1 MAATLFHKIQA
12 LYTDIDLNIEI
23 DKGNVV
29 IQNDMD
35 GNGEYIKTW
44 NVSGKSKP
52 TTSQLNGVASD
63 AEKVLTNIKVKK
75 TRKIS
80 YGNLA
85 DQLDEIYHDIDAW
98 KTRIKKIK
106 DDTPK
111 S

>member
-1 MAATLFHKIQA
+1 MAATLYHKIQA
-12 LYTDIDLNIEI
+12 LYTDIDLNAEI
-23 DKGNVV
+23 SKDNVV

-52 TTSQLNGVASD
+52 TASQLNGVASD
-63 AEKVLTNIKVKK
+63 AETHITNIKVKK
-75 TRKIS
+75 TRKRS
-80 YGNLA
+80 YGALS

-98 KTRIKKIK
+98 KTRIKSIK
-106 DDTPK
+106 DSNPK

>member
-12 LYTDIDLNIEI
+12 LYTDIDLNAEL
-23 DKGNVV
+23 DKDNVV

-35 GNGEYIKTW
+35 GSGEYIKTW

-63 AEKVLTNIKVKK
+63 AETLLTNIKVKK

-80 YGNLA
+80 YGDLSA
-85 DQLDEIYHDIDAW
+85 QLDEIYHDIDAW
-98 KTRIKKIK
+98 KTRIKKVK
-106 DDTPK
+106 DDNPK

>member
-35 GNGEYIKTW
+35 GTGEYIKTW

-63 AEKVLTNIKVKK
+63 AEKVLTNIKVIK

-98 KTRIKKIK
+98 KTRIKSIK
-106 DDTPK
+106 DSNPK

>member
-12 LYTDIDLNIEI
+12 LYTDIDLNAEI
-23 DKGNVV
+23 RKDNV
-29 IQNDMD
+29 ILQNDMD

-63 AEKVLTNIKVKK
+63 AETLITNIKVKK
-75 TRKIS
+75 TRKRS
-80 YGNLA
+80 YGALS
-85 DQLDEIYHDIDAW
+85 DQLDEIYKDIDAW

-106 DDTPK
+106 DDNPK

>member
-35 GNGEYIKTW
+35 GTGEYIKTW

-98 KTRIKKIK
+98 KARIKKIK
-106 DDTPK
+106 DDNPK

>member
-63 AEKVLTNIKVKK
+63 AETILTNIKVRR
-75 TRKIS
+75 TRKES
-80 YGNLA
+80 YGTWQ

-98 KTRIKKIK
+98 KTRIKSIK
-106 DDTPK
+106 DSNPK

>member
-12 LYTDIDLNIEI
+12 LYTDIDLNAEI
-23 DKGNVV
+23 SKDNVV

-63 AEKVLTNIKVKK
+63 AETLITNIKVKK
-75 TRKIS
+75 TRKRS
-80 YGNLA
+80 YGDLS

-98 KTRIKKIK
+98 KTRIKSIK
-106 DDTPK
+106 DSNPK

>member
-12 LYTDIDLNIEI
+12 LYTDIDLNAEI
-23 DKGNVV
+23 SKGNVV

-63 AEKVLTNIKVKK
+63 AETLITNIKVKK
-75 TRKIS
+75 TRKRS
-80 YGNLA
+80 YGALS

-98 KTRIKKIK
+98 KTRIKSIK
-106 DDTPK
+106 DSNQK

>member
-1 MAATLFHKIQA
+1 MAETLFHKIQA
-12 LYTDIDLNIEI
+12 LYSYIDLNIEI

-35 GNGEYIKTW
+35 GTGEYIKTW

-106 DDTPK
+106 DDNPK

>member
-35 GNGEYIKTW
+35 GTGEYIKTW

-63 AEKVLTNIKVKK
+63 AETLITNIKVKK
-75 TRKIS
+75 TRKRS
-80 YGNLA
+80 YGALS

-106 DDTPK
+106 DDNPK

>member
-35 GNGEYIKTW
+35 GTGEYIKTW

-85 DQLDEIYHDIDAW
+85 DKLDEIYHDIDAW

-106 DDTPK
+106 DDNPK

>member
-35 GNGEYIKTW
+35 GTGEYIKTW

-63 AEKVLTNIKVKK
+63 AETILTNIKVRS
-75 TRKIS
+75 TRKES
-80 YGNLA
+80 YGTWQ
-85 DQLDEIYHDIDAW
+85 DQLDEIYKDIDAW
-98 KTRIKKIK
+98 KARIKKIK
-106 DDTPK
+106 DDNPK

>member
-35 GNGEYIKTW
+35 GTGEYIKTW

-106 DDTPK
+106 DDNPK

>member
-1 MAATLFHKIQA
+1 MAATLSHKIQA
-12 LYTDIDLNIEI
+12 LYTDIDLNAEI
-23 DKGNVV
+23 NKGNVV

-63 AEKVLTNIKVKK
+63 AEKVLTNIKVGK
-75 TRKIS
+75 TRKAS
-80 YGNLA
+80 YGSWQ
-85 DQLDEIYHDIDAW
+85 DQLDEIYKDIDAW
-98 KTRIKKIK
+98 KTRIKSIK
-106 DDTPK
+106 DSNPK

>member
-35 GNGEYIKTW
+35 GTGEYIKTW

-63 AEKVLTNIKVKK
+63 AETLITNIKVKK
-75 TRKIS
+75 TRKRS
-80 YGNLA
+80 YGDLS

-98 KTRIKKIK
+98 KTRIKSIK
-106 DDTPK
+106 DSNPI

>member
-63 AEKVLTNIKVKK
+63 AETILTNIKVRR
-75 TRKIS
+75 TRKES
-80 YGNLA
+80 YGTWQ
-85 DQLDEIYHDIDAW
+85 DQLDEIYKDIDAW
-98 KTRIKKIK
+98 KARIKKIK

>member
-12 LYTDIDLNIEI
+12 LYTDIDLNAEI
-23 DKGNVV
+23 SKDNVV

-35 GNGEYIKTW
+35 GTGEYIKTW

-63 AEKVLTNIKVKK
+63 AETLITNIKVKK
-75 TRKIS
+75 TRKRS
-80 YGNLA
+80 YGALS

-98 KTRIKKIK
+98 KTRIKSIK
-106 DDTPK
+106 DSNPK

>member
-12 LYTDIDLNIEI
+12 LYTDIDLNAEI
-23 DKGNVV
+23 LKDNV
-29 IQNDMD
+29 ILQNDMD

-63 AEKVLTNIKVKK
+63 AETLITNIKVKK
-75 TRKIS
+75 TRKRS
-80 YGNLA
+80 YGALS

-98 KTRIKKIK
+98 KTRIKSIK
-106 DDTPK
+106 DSNPK

>member
-35 GNGEYIKTW
+35 GTGEYIKTW

-98 KTRIKKIK
+98 KTRIKSIK
-106 DDTPK
+106 DSNPK

>member
-12 LYTDIDLNIEI
+12 LYTDIDLNAEL
-23 DKGNVV
+23 DKDNVV

-35 GNGEYIKTW
+35 GSGEYIKTW

-63 AEKVLTNIKVKK
+63 AETLLTNIKVGKI
-75 TRKIS
+75 RKRS
-80 YGNLA
+80 YGDWQ

-98 KTRIKKIK
+98 KTRIKKVK
-106 DDTPK
+106 DDNPK

>member
-63 AEKVLTNIKVKK
+63 AETILTNIKVRR
-75 TRKIS
+75 TRKES
-80 YGNLA
+80 YGTWQ
-85 DQLDEIYHDIDAW
+85 DQLDAIYKDIDAW
-98 KTRIKKIK
+98 KARIKKIK
-106 DDTPK
+106 DDNPK

>member
-12 LYTDIDLNIEI
+12 LYTDIDLNAEI
-23 DKGNVV
+23 SKDNVV

-63 AEKVLTNIKVKK
+63 AETLITNIKVKK
-75 TRKIS
+75 TRKRS
-80 YGNLA
+80 YGALS

-98 KTRIKKIK
+98 KTRIKSIK
-106 DDTPK
+106 DSNPK

>member
-12 LYTDIDLNIEI
+12 LYTDIDLNAEL
-23 DKGNVV
+23 DKDNVV

-35 GNGEYIKTW
+35 GSGEYIKTW

-63 AEKVLTNIKVKK
+63 AETLLTNIKVKK

-80 YGNLA
+80 YGNLS

-98 KTRIKKIK
+98 KTRIKKVK
-106 DDTPK
+106 DDNPK

>member
-35 GNGEYIKTW
+35 GTGEYIKTW

-75 TRKIS
+75 PRKIS
-80 YGNLA
+80 YGNMA

-106 DDTPK
+106 DDNPK

>member
-1 MAATLFHKIQA
+1 MASTLFHKIQS

-63 AEKVLTNIKVKK
+63 AETILTNIKVRR
-75 TRKIS
+75 TRKES
-80 YGNLA
+80 YGTWQ
-85 DQLDEIYHDIDAW
+85 DQLDEIYKDIDAW
-98 KTRIKKIK
+98 KARIKKIK
-106 DDTPK
+106 DDNPK

>member
-35 GNGEYIKTW
+35 GTGEYIKTW

-63 AEKVLTNIKVKK
+63 AETLITNIKVKK
-75 TRKIS
+75 TRKRS
-80 YGNLA
+80 YGALS

-98 KTRIKKIK
+98 KTRIKSIK
-106 DDTPK
+106 DSNPK

>member
-12 LYTDIDLNIEI
+12 LYTDIDLNAEI
-23 DKGNVV
+23 NKGNVV

-63 AEKVLTNIKVKK
+63 AETLITNIKVKK
-75 TRKIS
+75 TRKRS
-80 YGNLA
+80 YGALS

-98 KTRIKKIK
+98 KTRIKSIK
-106 DDTPK
+106 DSNPK

>member
-1 MAATLFHKIQA
+1 MAATLVHKIQA

-63 AEKVLTNIKVKK
+63 AETLITNIKVKK
-75 TRKIS
+75 TRKRS
-80 YGNLA
+80 YGALS

-98 KTRIKKIK
+98 KTRIKSIK
-106 DDTPK
+106 DSNPK

>member
-12 LYTDIDLNIEI
+12 LYTDIDLNAEL
-23 DKGNVV
+23 DKDNVV

-35 GNGEYIKTW
+35 GSGEYIKTW

-63 AEKVLTNIKVKK
+63 AETLLTNIKVKK

-80 YGNLA
+80 YGDLS

-98 KTRIKKIK
+98 KTRIKKVK
-106 DDTPK
+106 DDNPK

>member
-12 LYTDIDLNIEI
+12 LYTDIDLNAEI
-23 DKGNVV
+23 SKDNVV

-106 DDTPK
+106 DDNPK

>member
-63 AEKVLTNIKVKK
+63 AETILTNIKVRR
-75 TRKIS
+75 TRKES
-80 YGNLA
+80 YGTWQ
-85 DQLDEIYHDIDAW
+85 DQLDEIYKDIDAW
-98 KTRIKKIK
+98 KARIKKIK
-106 DDTPK
+106 YDNPK

>member
-63 AEKVLTNIKVKK
+63 AETLITNIKVKK
-75 TRKIS
+75 TRKRS
-80 YGNLA
+80 YGALS

-106 DDTPK
+106 DDNPK

>member
-12 LYTDIDLNIEI
+12 LYTDIDLNAEI
-23 DKGNVV
+23 SKDNVV

-35 GNGEYIKTW
+35 RNGEYIKTW

-63 AEKVLTNIKVKK
+63 AETLITNIKVKK
-75 TRKIS
+75 TRKRS
-80 YGNLA
+80 YGALS

-98 KTRIKKIK
+98 KTRIKSIK
-106 DDTPK
+106 DSNPK

>member
-12 LYTDIDLNIEI
+12 LYTDIDLNAEI
-23 DKGNVV
+23 SKGNVV

-63 AEKVLTNIKVKK
+63 AETLITNIKVKK
-75 TRKIS
+75 TRKRS
-80 YGNLA
+80 YGALS

-98 KTRIKKIK
+98 KTRIKSIK
-106 DDTPK
+106 DSNPK

>member
-12 LYTDIDLNIEI
+12 LYTDIDFNIEI

-63 AEKVLTNIKVKK
+63 AEKVLTNIKVIK

-98 KTRIKKIK
+98 KTRIKSIK
-106 DDTPK
+106 DSNPK

>member
-12 LYTDIDLNIEI
+12 LYTDIDLNAEI
-23 DKGNVV
+23 SKDNVV

-44 NVSGKSKP
+44 NVSGKSKQ

-63 AEKVLTNIKVKK
+63 AETLITNIKVKK
-75 TRKIS
+75 TRKRS
-80 YGNLA
+80 YGALS

-98 KTRIKKIK
+98 KTRIKSIK
-106 DDTPK
+106 DSNPK

>member
-63 AEKVLTNIKVKK
+63 AETILTNIKVRR
-75 TRKIS
+75 TRKES
-80 YGNLA
+80 YGTWQ
-85 DQLDEIYHDIDAW
+85 DQLDEIYKDIDAW
-98 KTRIKKIK
+98 KARIKKIK
-106 DDTPK
+106 DDNPK
-111 S
+111 T

>member
-106 DDTPK
+106 DDNPK

>member
-35 GNGEYIKTW
+35 GTGEYIKTW

-106 DDTPK
+106 DDNPK
-111 S
+111 E